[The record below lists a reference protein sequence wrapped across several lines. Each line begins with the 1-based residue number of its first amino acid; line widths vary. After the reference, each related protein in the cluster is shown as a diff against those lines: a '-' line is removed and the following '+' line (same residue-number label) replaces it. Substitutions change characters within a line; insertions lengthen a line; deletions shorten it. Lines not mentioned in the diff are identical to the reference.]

1 MSLFRRKKKANDEIF
16 IASFNRS
23 NATVTDSELTEVFSE
38 VGSRYGYADV
48 KAKFKALKDFKVQW
62 QRSYKWAEFTVSDYM
77 DRAPYDVLENLADVL
92 FSKISGSDARYGE
105 AFIRYVT
112 DGRIVRDNRNDYL
125 KRSKGLSKT
134 SIGDFHNLDDCV
146 NRLRDESLIP
156 DDLECELKWDRS
168 LSNKVAGCSV
178 LQRVVTVNDSLDQK
192 GSGTRPGLLRVQHDV
207 LRHHRLRP
215 AGRRRVRAS
224 ETGIQT
230 SDGVRCDC
238 MAERPRD
245 VPLRSH
251 VRKEGQ
257 EHARRQGRACP
268 GERDRQ
274 KISRDR

>member
-92 FSKISGSDARYGE
+92 FSKINGSDARYGE

-125 KRSKGLSKT
+125 KRSRGLSKT
-134 SIGDFHNLDDCV
+134 SIGDFHDLDDCV
-146 NRLRDESLIP
+146 NRLRDEGLIS
-156 DDLECELKWDRS
+156 DDLECVLKWDHS
-168 LSNKVAGCSV
+168 LSNKAAGCSV
-178 LQRVVTVNDSLDQK
+178 LQRVVTVNKSLDQK
-192 GSGTRPGLLRVQHDV
+192 GVPEHVLDYCVYSMMCYVIIGFDPQGDV
-207 LRHHRLRP
+207 EYEHQRLVSRHP
-215 AGRRRVRAS
+215 M
-224 ETGIQT
+224 E
-230 SDGVRCDC
+230 SDAIAWLNGHG
-238 MAERPRD
+238 MY
-245 VPLRSH
+245 L
-251 VRKEGQ
+251 
-257 EHARRQGRACP
+257 
-268 GERDRQ
+268 
-274 KISRDR
+274 